1 MRLFDSPHKNAGY
14 LAYRWISPIF
24 DPIKFYHALK
34 GYFWFTRDYFKFRSM
49 GTDMPLRF
57 RDSYPILTDKVD
69 VAPFDSH
76 YFYMNTWMFRRIAQS
91 EHSAHV
97 DVASGLDVVSL
108 LSTLKKVT
116 FVDIRPIIVDL
127 PNFECVKGS
136 ILDMPYSTDSIP
148 SLSCLHVTEHIG
160 LGRYG
165 DPIDPQGSLKATQ
178 ELKRVLAP
186 GGSLFFSLPIGKPR
200 ICFNAHRVHSASQ
213 ILQYFDGLELVDH
226 ACITDQITVIEKP
239 DIAFMDSMTFG
250 CGMFHFRKPL
260 PA

>member
-1 MRLFDSPHKNAGY
+1 
-14 LAYRWISPIF
+14 
-24 DPIKFYHALK
+24 
-34 GYFWFTRDYFKFRSM
+34 
-49 GTDMPLRF
+49 
-57 RDSYPILTDKVD
+57 
-69 VAPFDSH
+69 
-76 YFYMNTWMFRRIAQS
+76 
-91 EHSAHV
+91 
-97 DVASGLDVVSL
+97 L

-165 DPIDPQGSLKATQ
+165 DPIDPQGSFKATQ

-186 GGSLFFSLPIGKPR
+186 GGSLYFSLPIGKPR

-213 ILQYFDGLELVDH
+213 ILQYFEGLELVDH